1 MRALRLFGPSFLRE
15 SLTAGLLALSVTG
28 CGTKEAEGAPDSSEA
43 GPEKVEPTP
52 EVERPTAEQLVERL
66 RLEERS
72 FPLLIWSVAM
82 VEQDYFDKN
91 RFDPRGQI
99 ASAADQLGLRTPEF
113 FAEVVGEQ
121 LKVTVRA
128 RTQDFPLTEV
138 HDLATAADLLERVLE
153 FSAEVLALE
162 DEPLHELEYAAI
174 NGFLSPLDPHTILLT
189 PEENAEL
196 GIKTRGHFGGIGAEI
211 RGQDR
216 RIVVARVLPDSPAK
230 AAGLR
235 DLDVLLEI
243 DEQSTINMSSSDAQ
257 ALLRGPVDVPVVV
270 KVRRGDAI
278 ETISITRGVIRI
290 PAIRPVMLPGN
301 VGYVQIASFQEDTT
315 EKLRE
320 ALTEFQKQ
328 GELAGVI
335 FDLRDNSGGL
345 LTQGTG
351 VLDEVVTGGELV
363 IVHSA
368 HGREHQDGTPELSLP
383 LEVPIVTLVDEE
395 AASAAEIVG
404 GSLKHLDRSVILGRS
419 SFGKGTVQELHQAT
433 PYGRE
438 VALKL
443 TIAEYRVAGDRKIQS
458 IGVIPDIQLL
468 PVQLSQY
475 ESVAAMYDLE
485 RFERARERGRT
496 LHLPSAIHD
505 AEARTEAALAQPKLS
520 LRYFAELPNANE
532 LPTPLELGDPEIR
545 LAREVALKLDGKVG
559 RRAQLEALPAVVGEL
574 AAIEDQRIR
583 SGVEPWKIDW
593 SPGDDPADN
602 ETKLEVAISIGEPPA
617 PGQIALPT
625 TPAGKPFTLHVE
637 VRNPSD
643 RDLEQVHLITDCPR
657 DELDGIEVLI
667 GKLPA
672 GETVSRDLELQV
684 MGWHVDFVDTL
695 AISAH
700 IGEPEVTPDGAAQLK
715 FAVVGAPRPEFA
727 FDYWIIDDPRL
738 AARGPS
744 RPPSEPFPGEVPF
757 TIEGNGDGL
766 LQPGE
771 RVLLAFRVDVEGG
784 DAPDARVLLRNLSG
798 RQGLLE
804 EGLFVHGPLASGAS
818 FMGAFGISISAKAD
832 PALPLELE
840 LIVGDGVLHEGV
852 EDKLL
857 FRLLPGRDAIAP
869 LEGDRLRQVAGTE
882 PLRVYAGADASMPVV
897 VELEPGRVVEVEGQA
912 GEWLALAGP
921 KGQGRRLWIPA
932 DRVEAGAR
940 GSAKAI
946 ELPLR
951 MVDPPTLQLEP
962 VPEQVEGQRVT
973 IAGQANHA
981 TRVRDVVV
989 IVQGSAPGQPQRKVF
1004 YLANPELDGP
1014 AARSLPFTTEVPLVS
1029 GSNSIVVIVRDHDKV
1044 ERRQELWVHAP

>member
-1 MRALRLFGPSFLRE
+1 MRDLRLTRPSLL
-15 SLTAGLLALSVTG
+15 SAGLLALMLVAG
-28 CGTKEAEGAPDSSEA
+28 CRGKQAEGAQESGEVEA
-43 GPEKVEPTP
+43 TP
-52 EVERPTAEQLVERL
+52 EGETTKASERPTSEELVERL
-66 RLEERS
+66 HLETRS

-82 VEQDYFDKN
+82 VEQDYFDAR
-91 RFDPRGQI
+91 RFDPRGQL
-99 ASAADQLGLRTPEF
+99 ATAADQLGLHTPEF
-113 FAEVVGEQ
+113 FAEIVGEQ
-121 LKVTVRA
+121 LKVTVRS
-128 RTQDFPLTEV
+128 RSQEFPLAEV
-138 HDLATAADLLERVLE
+138 HDLATAADLLERVLV
-153 FSAEVLALE
+153 FTAEVLSLE

-211 RGQDR
+211 RGQER
-216 RIVVARVLPDSPAK
+216 RIVVVRVLPDSPAQK
-230 AAGLR
+230 AGLR
-235 DLDVLLEI
+235 DLDLLLEI
-243 DEQSTINMSSSDAQ
+243 DEQSTVNMTSSDAQ
-257 ALLRGPVDVPVVV
+257 ALLRGPVDEPVVV
-270 KVRRGDAI
+270 KVRRGD
-278 ETISITRGVIRI
+278 EVLTLTITRGVIRI
-290 PAIRPVMLPGN
+290 PAVRSVMLPGN

-315 EKLRE
+315 EKLHE
-320 ALTEFQKQ
+320 ALVEFQNQ
-328 GELAGVI
+328 GKLAGVI

-368 HGREHQDGTPELSLP
+368 HGREHQDGTPELAIP
-383 LEVPIVTLVDEE
+383 LEVPIVALVDEE

-404 GSLKHLDRSVILGRS
+404 GSLKHLDRAVILGRA
-419 SFGKGTVQELHQAT
+419 SFGKGTVQELHPAT

-438 VALKL
+438 LALKL

-458 IGVIPDIQLL
+458 IGVVPDLQLL
-468 PVQLSQY
+468 PVQLSAY
-475 ESVAAMYDLE
+475 EGVAAMYDVE
-485 RFERARERGRT
+485 RFERARECGRT
-496 LHLPSAIHD
+496 LHLPSAVHEAD
-505 AEARTEAALAQPKLS
+505 ARAEAALAQPKLS
-520 LRYFAELPNANE
+520 LRYFAQPPAGAE
-532 LPTPLELGDPEIR
+532 LPTPIELGDPEIR
-545 LAREVALKLDGKVG
+545 LAREVAVKLEGKVG
-559 RRAQLEALPAVVGEL
+559 RRAQLDALPAVVGEL
-574 AAIEDQRIR
+574 AAVEDQRIR
-583 SGVEPWKIDW
+583 AGIEPWKIDW
-593 SPGDDPADN
+593 TPIDDPADA
-602 ETKLEVAISIGEPPA
+602 ETKLELALSIGEPPA

-625 TPAGKPFTLHVE
+625 TQAGKPFTLHVE

-667 GKLPA
+667 GKLGA
-672 GETVSRDLELQV
+672 GQTLSRDLELQV

-695 AISAH
+695 AIAAH
-700 IGEPEVTPDGAAQLK
+700 VGEPEATPDGEAQLS
-715 FAVVGAPRPEFA
+715 FAVVGAPRPQFA

-744 RPPSEPFPGEVPF
+744 RPKSEPFPGELPF

-771 RVLLAFRVDVEGG
+771 RVLLAFQAWDEGG

-798 RQGLLE
+798 KQGLLE
-804 EGLFVHGPLASGAS
+804 EGLFVHGPLGQGGS
-818 FMGAFGISISAKAD
+818 FMGAFGISIAGKAD

-840 LIVGDGVLHEGV
+840 LIVGDGLLHESV

-857 FRLLPGRDAIAP
+857 FRLLPGRDAIEAI
-869 LEGDRLRQVAGTE
+869 EGDRLRAVAGSE

-897 VELEPGRVVEVEGQA
+897 AELEPGALVEVEGRA
-912 GEWLALAGP
+912 GEWLAIAGP

-940 GSAKAI
+940 GSAKPIA
-946 ELPLR
+946 LPLH
-951 MVDPPTLQLEP
+951 MVDPPKLEIQA

-973 IAGQANHA
+973 ISGQASHA

-1004 YLANPELDGP
+1004 YLANPELEGP
-1014 AARSLPFTTEVPLVS
+1014 AARTLAFSTEVPLVA
-1029 GSNSIVVIVRDHDKV
+1029 GSNRIVVITRDHDKV
-1044 ERRQELWVHAP
+1044 ERRRELWVHAR